1 MALELYGH
9 ERVKALLP
17 RLTAHTLLF
26 VGPERVGRKQ
36 AARWYAALLNC
47 EHPGEGA
54 PCGRCASCLAFANH
68 AHPDYREVAPERL
81 TKTGRLSRRPE
92 LRIDQLVVREG
103 GDPDPLARWLEQR
116 PRFSRRVGVIDGAE
130 ALTSAAANAF
140 LKLLEE
146 PPSYASIILIAPSV
160 EQVLPTIASRAAVV
174 RFGAVAAEALP
185 VTLPGPHPSAAL
197 GRPGD
202 LMLAASGP
210 EAFDEAIAL
219 LRSYLSSV
227 PKGLEE
233 AFEAADRLEKRVTG
247 EERLDLFDLLRALLR
262 EEAPER
268 YAAAVI
274 ALERCEEALSLYAA
288 PSTAFQVL
296 TLELREIL
304 SSRR

>member
-17 RLTAHTLLF
+17 HLTAHTLLF

-47 EHPGEGA
+47 ERPGEGA
-54 PCGRCASCLAFANH
+54 PCGRCASCMAFANH

-81 TKTGRLSRRPE
+81 TKAGRLSRRPE
-92 LRIDQLVVREG
+92 LRIDQLVLREG
-103 GDPDPLARWLEQR
+103 GDPDPLSRWLEQR

-130 ALTSAAANAF
+130 ALTAAAANAF
-140 LKLLEE
+140 LKVLEE
-146 PPSYASIILIAPSV
+146 PPSYASIVLIAPSA

-174 RFGAVAAEALP
+174 RFGAVDTATLP
-185 VTLPGPHPSAAL
+185 VTLPDAHPNAVL
-197 GRPGD
+197 GRPGE
-202 LMLAASGP
+202 LMAAASDP
-210 EAFDEAIAL
+210 EAFDEATSL

-233 AFEAADRLEKRVTG
+233 AFEAADKLEKRVMG
-247 EERLDLFDLLRALLR
+247 EGRLDLFDLLRGFLR

-268 YAAAVI
+268 YAAALL

-288 PSTAFQVL
+288 ASTAFQVL

-304 SSRR
+304 SARR